1 LAFKQ
6 IIVISLKTFCRLCL
20 ASSTM
25 TVVLSFSLHHSHSLS
40 SLLIT
45 IVVSVVSYFLLL
57 LVTMEFSY
65 EDYDVI
71 RNILFSSGGR

>member
-1 LAFKQ
+1 LALKQ
-6 IIVISLKTFCRLCL
+6 IVVINLKTFCRLCL
-20 ASSTM
+20 ASITM
-25 TVVLSFSLHHSHSLS
+25 TVVLSSSLHHSYSLG
-40 SLLIT
+40 SLIIT
-45 IVVSVVSYFLLL
+45 IVVSLVSYFLLL